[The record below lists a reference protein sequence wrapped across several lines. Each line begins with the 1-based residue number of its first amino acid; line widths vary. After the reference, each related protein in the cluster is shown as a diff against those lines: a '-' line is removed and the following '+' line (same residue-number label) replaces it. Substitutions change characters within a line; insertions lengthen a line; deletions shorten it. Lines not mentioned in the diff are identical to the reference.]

1 MPEGH
6 RRSRSRARRSRDPGL
21 TPLPWRPVDNP
32 YPPMAPLSAD
42 QLEAIHEASLT
53 LLEEAGVEVMSAA
66 ALDLF
71 EQAGAT
77 VDRASGVVRPD
88 RALVM
93 EQIAKAPSRFRLT
106 PREPAHALEV
116 GGSRLHFGLVSGAP
130 NLHDRINGRRAGNL
144 PDYIKLVSLAQS
156 FPCIHFL
163 GSQPA
168 PPIELPANSR
178 HLDIARANLVY
189 TDRIFHAIGIGA
201 GRVSDVIELVARARG
216 LSAEQLESDPSVIVN
231 INVNSPR
238 KLDDAM
244 ADGLMACARA
254 NQATI
259 ITPFTLMGAM
269 TPVTLAAALTQQ
281 NAEALLGLTLV
292 QLTRPG
298 APMVYGGFTSNVD
311 MKTGAPAFG
320 TPENAKANLAGGQ
333 LARRYGLPYR
343 TSDCNA
349 ANTVDA
355 QSTWE
360 TMMALWGACMGH
372 GNLIYHGAG
381 WLEGGLVASFEKLI
395 VDAEILQHMISFF
408 SPIDTSAA
416 EIGLDAIKS
425 VAPGGH
431 FFGTEHTMARY
442 ETAFYA
448 PFLSDWRTQENWALD
463 GAKTATERATELWQ
477 RVLADYEPP
486 EMDEGRLEAID
497 AYIALRKEALQGEEP

>member
-1 MPEGH
+1 MPHGA
-6 RRSRSRARRSRDPGL
+6 RRVRGRERRSRDPGV
-21 TPLPWRPVDNP
+21 TPLPWRAVDNP
-32 YPPMAPLSAD
+32 FPPLEPLSAD
-42 QLEAIHEASLT
+42 QIEAIHEASLT
-53 LLEEAGVEVMSAA
+53 LLERDGVEVMSEA

-71 EQAGAT
+71 AAAGAT

-88 RALVM
+88 RDLVL
-93 EQIAKAPSRFRLT
+93 EQIAKAPSRFTLT
-106 PREPAHALEV
+106 PREPAHALQI
-116 GGSRLHFGLVSGAP
+116 GGNRLHFGLVSGAP

-144 PDYIKLVSLAQS
+144 PDYIRLISLGQS

-168 PPIELPANSR
+168 PPIELPANTR
-178 HLDIARANLVY
+178 HLDIAHANLVY

-201 GRVSDVIELVARARG
+201 GRVADAVEMVARARG
-216 LSAEQLESDPSVIVN
+216 LTAAELESDPSVIVN
-231 INVNSPR
+231 ININSPR

-244 ADGLMACARA
+244 AEGLMESARR

-281 NAEALLGLTLV
+281 NAEALVGLTLV

-355 QSTWE
+355 QATWE
-360 TMMALWGACMGH
+360 TMMALWGASMGH

-381 WLEGGLVASFEKLI
+381 WLEGGLVASFEKLV
-395 VDAEILQHMISFF
+395 VDAEILQHLISFLQ
-408 SPIDTSAA
+408 PIDTSPS
-416 EIGLDAIKS
+416 EIALDAIES
-425 VAPGGH
+425 VPPGGH

-448 PFLSDWRTQENWALD
+448 PFLSDWRTQENWAAD
-463 GAKTATERATELWQ
+463 GAKTATERATEIWQ
-477 RVLADYEPP
+477 RLLSDFTPP
-486 EMDEGRLEAID
+486 PMAESRREAVD
-497 AYIALRKEALQGEEP
+497 AYVAQRKESLGSEEP